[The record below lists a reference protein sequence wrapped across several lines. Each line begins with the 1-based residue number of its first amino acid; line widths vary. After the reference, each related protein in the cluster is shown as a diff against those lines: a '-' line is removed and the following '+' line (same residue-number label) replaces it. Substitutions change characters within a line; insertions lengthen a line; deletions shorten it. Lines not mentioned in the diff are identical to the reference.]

1 MKLEGQEEE
10 IIMNLE
16 EVKQF
21 IEGNKENVEVKNYLQ
36 GFLSV
41 EGVQQF
47 LQDNKDAKSWFD
59 STVDKRTTKSLE
71 TWKTNHLEQLI
82 DEEVK
87 KRYPE
92 KDAKDIELEK
102 LKVEVEKM
110 QREKQRE
117 ILTNQAMKVASD
129 KKLPLK
135 LVDYFIGSDEETTK
149 NNLEVLESVFQS
161 SVQAVVEQRLKGD
174 GYAPPNNSNKTD
186 LTLESLKGMS
196 QAEINQN
203 WDSIKNLLK
212 Q

>member
-1 MKLEGQEEE
+1 
-10 IIMNLE
+10 MNLE

-21 IEGNKENVEVKNYLQ
+21 IEGNKENEEVKNYLQ

-87 KRYPE
+87 KRFPE

-102 LKVEVEKM
+102 LKSEVEKM

-117 ILTNQAMKVASD
+117 MLTNQAMKIASD

-135 LVDYFIGSDEETTK
+135 LVDYFIGSDEETTN

-174 GYAPPNNSNKTD
+174 GYAPPNNSNNKSN

-203 WDSIKNLLK
+203 WDSVKNLLK

>member
-1 MKLEGQEEE
+1 
-10 IIMNLE
+10 MNLE

-21 IEGNKENVEVKNYLQ
+21 IESNKETEEVKNYLQ
-36 GFLSV
+36 GFISV

-59 STVDKRTTKSLE
+59 STVDKRTTKSIE

-87 KRYPE
+87 KRFPE

-174 GYAPPNNSNKTD
+174 GYAPPNNNNKTD

>member
-10 IIMNLE
+10 FIMNLE

-21 IEGNKENVEVKNYLQ
+21 IESNKESEEVKNYLQ

-87 KRYPE
+87 KRFPE

-135 LVDYFIGSDEETTK
+135 LVDYFIGSDEETTNK
-149 NNLEVLESVFQS
+149 NLEELDSVFQS

-174 GYAPPNNSNKTD
+174 GYAPPNNNNKSD
-186 LTLESLKGMS
+186 ITLESLKGMS

>member
-1 MKLEGQEEE
+1 MKWEDVQQFMQE
-10 IIMNLE
+10 
-16 EVKQF
+16 
-21 IEGNKENVEVKNYLQ
+21 NKESEDVKAYLQ

-47 LQDNKDAKSWFD
+47 LQENKEAKGWLD

-82 DEEVK
+82 DSEVK
-87 KRYPE
+87 NRFPE

-117 ILTNQAMKVASD
+117 VLTNQAMKVASD
-129 KKLPLK
+129 KKLPVK
-135 LVDYFIGSDEETTK
+135 LVDYFIGDDEEGT
-149 NNLEVLESVFQS
+149 NSNLEVLESVFQS
-161 SVQAVVEQRLKGD
+161 SVQEIVEQRLKGD
-174 GYAPPNNSNKTD
+174 GYHPPQDHKGTI
-186 LTLESLKGMS
+186 TLESLNDMS

-203 WDSIKNLLK
+203 WDSVKNLLK
-212 Q
+212 K

>member
-1 MKLEGQEEE
+1 MKWED
-10 IIMNLE
+10 
-16 EVKQF
+16 VKQF
-21 IEGNKENVEVKNYLQ
+21 IESNKESEEVQSYLQ
-36 GFLSV
+36 GLLSV

-47 LQDNKDAKSWFD
+47 MQDNKEAKSWLD

-82 DEEVK
+82 DEEV
-87 KRYPE
+87 RRRFPE

-102 LKVEVEKM
+102 LKAEVEQM

-117 ILTNQAMKVASD
+117 LLTNQAMKVASE

-135 LVDYFIGSDEETTK
+135 LVEYFIGTDEEITSK
-149 NNLEVLESVFQS
+149 NLEVLETVFQS
-161 SVQAVVEQRLKGD
+161 SVQEVVEQRLKGE
-174 GYAPPNNSNKTD
+174 GYNPPQNNKGTF
-186 LTLESLKGMS
+186 TLDSLKGMS

-203 WDSIKNLLK
+203 WDSVKNLLK